1 MPKHNVYIT
10 QTREPEKYSF
20 TLKTYD
26 GGAGELKKRD
36 YKLDTKYYPSRSNR
50 IHSGDPIHVIPW
62 RYFALL

>member
-50 IHSGDPIHVIPW
+50 IGDPM
-62 RYFALL
+62 ALLCSAVKSTE